1 MEFKLEDIEETFNG
15 EIVSKIS
22 NNEYLIKIQDKE
34 HHIQILDI
42 NSRGMEFVL
51 DNHYHN
57 VNYLENQTG
66 EMKIVLDGVSL
77 TINKN
82 SKLDEIVYK
91 SSGGAD
97 VGSVQI
103 NLRSQIPGRV
113 VSIEVKNG
121 DKVKKGDVVKIKY
134 RVSYKDTFIEVVNDK
149 GKVVHKQPFQRSPWN
164 DGRSRDFTYSW
175 VLYDTQDYGDE
186 IPPGEYEI
194 RVCHKY
200 SRNIDL
206 RTWIII

>member
-1 MEFKLEDIEETFNG
+1 M
-15 EIVSKIS
+15 
-22 NNEYLIKIQDKE
+22 
-34 HHIQILDI
+34 
-42 NSRGMEFVL
+42 L

-121 DKVKKGDVVKIKY
+121 DKVKKGDVVCVLESMKMQVSVKSHKDGEVKNLKIKEG
-134 RVSYKDTFIEVVNDK
+134 VSVNKNDILAEIE
-149 GKVVHKQPFQRSPWN
+149 
-164 DGRSRDFTYSW
+164 
-175 VLYDTQDYGDE
+175 
-186 IPPGEYEI
+186 
-194 RVCHKY
+194 
-200 SRNIDL
+200 
-206 RTWIII
+206 